1 MTSTGANGMPRPIRG
16 HQNNQGF
23 SSNLSFQR
31 VDANEPGPSDLAQSF
46 GQLSVNQGNLKLDL

>member
-1 MTSTGANGMPRPIRG
+1 MTLTGANGMPRPIRG

-23 SSNLSFQR
+23 SSNFQR

-46 GQLSVNQGNLKLDL
+46 GQLSVNQGSLKLDL